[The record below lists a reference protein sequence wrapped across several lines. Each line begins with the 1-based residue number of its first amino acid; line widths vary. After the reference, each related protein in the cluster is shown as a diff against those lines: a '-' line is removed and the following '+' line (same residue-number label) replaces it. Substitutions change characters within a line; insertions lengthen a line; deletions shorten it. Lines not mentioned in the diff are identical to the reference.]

1 MISSDGDGMHKYSG
15 EILEMNL
22 SEWVLRN
29 SSPAMGELNLS
40 TPSGEFSTSNSILH
54 LHPIDISPLSTTG
67 ELYATQFFSSR
78 KLKFILFVSATPLP
92 SAALDHWRD
101 IAASFTGKAIFSYMT
116 QPVSDVLD
124 YFEVDMQK
132 DWPMVVAHQPSNDY
146 KYKSTAG
153 IDITSGDALLEFV
166 LGVVTG
172 AVPKVVKSEPVPK
185 ATKGYNVV
193 VAVGSNVIELASS
206 IDKDVLIVAYT
217 PWCSHCKKL
226 LPTYDILGKAVQGEP
241 RIVVAKIN
249 VHANDIP
256 GSWGAKS
263 FPALL
268 WFPAKDKPY
277 KKSLPI
283 PRPYW
288 DAGYSLQ
295 ELVGFVQREGSFDLK
310 TLKIATPEQLGTLAG
325 DEDAARAKYEA
336 EERHFRRN
344 EGRDVYD
351 MPLLDTLLGEVV
363 FDGKYWHLAVGGF
376 LVLAAATQ
384 LAFITYL
391 KLSTTTDKSKPIKR
405 KDK

>member
-1 MISSDGDGMHKYSG
+1 M
-15 EILEMNL
+15 
-22 SEWVLRN
+22 
-29 SSPAMGELNLS
+29 P
-40 TPSGEFSTSNSILH
+40 PSI
-54 LHPIDISPLSTTG
+54 
-67 ELYATQFFSSR
+67 
-78 KLKFILFVSATPLP
+78 
-92 SAALDHWRD
+92 ALDHWRD
-101 IAASFTGKAIFSYMT
+101 IAASFAGKAIFSYMT

-153 IDITSGDALLEFV
+153 IDITGGDALLEFV

-185 ATKGYNVV
+185 ATKGNNVV
-193 VAVGSNVIELASS
+193 VAVGSNVVELASS
-206 IDKDVLIVAYT
+206 VDKDVLIVAYT
-217 PWCSHCKKL
+217 PWCSQCRKL

-241 RIVVAKIN
+241 RIVIAKIN

-277 KKSLPI
+277 KKSLPV

-325 DEDAARAKYEA
+325 DEDTARAKYDA

-344 EGRDVYD
+344 EGREVFDT
-351 MPLLDTLLGEVV
+351 PLMDLLLGEVV
-363 FDGKYWHLAVGGF
+363 FDGKYWHLAVGGLLALAVAIL
-376 LVLAAATQ
+376 LVA
-384 LAFITYL
+384 IVYL
-391 KLSTTTDKSKPIKR
+391 KLPIAIEKSKPVKR